1 MIKATDLKIEY
12 LTGNPTIDIVSPKL
26 LWKVQEAKTQT
37 AYQVKASVDGQEIYD
52 TGKVRSSVMDHK
64 YQGKLKSRSQV
75 TWKVR
80 LWDEKD
86 ICGEWSEKSS
96 FEIGL
101 LDEKDWVAEWIEKRI
116 SGREFRKCQTLY
128 NCPWYL

>member
-12 LTGNPTIDIVSPKL
+12 LTDNPTRDIVSPKL

-37 AYQVKASVDGQEIYD
+37 AYQVKASVDGKEIYD

-75 TWKVR
+75 TWKSVY
-80 LWDEKD
+80 
-86 ICGEWSEKSS
+86 GM
-96 FEIGL
+96 
-101 LDEKDWVAEWIEKRI
+101 KRI
-116 SGREFRKCQTLY
+116 SVENGAKKAALK
-128 NCPWYL
+128 

>member
-86 ICGEWSEKSS
+86 ICGEWSEK
-96 FEIGL
+96 
-101 LDEKDWVAEWIEKRI
+101 A
-116 SGREFRKCQTLY
+116 TLK
-128 NCPWYL
+128 

>member
-52 TGKVRSSVMDHK
+52 T
-64 YQGKLKSRSQV
+64 
-75 TWKVR
+75 
-80 LWDEKD
+80 
-86 ICGEWSEKSS
+86 
-96 FEIGL
+96 
-101 LDEKDWVAEWIEKRI
+101 
-116 SGREFRKCQTLY
+116 
-128 NCPWYL
+128 